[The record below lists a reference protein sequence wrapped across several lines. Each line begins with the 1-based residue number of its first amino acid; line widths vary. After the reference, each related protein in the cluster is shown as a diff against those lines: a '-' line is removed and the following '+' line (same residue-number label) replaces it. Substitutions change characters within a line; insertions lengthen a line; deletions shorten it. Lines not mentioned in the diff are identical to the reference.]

1 MGVVRVN
8 GVVAEIPPTDP
19 EIVRRRVF
27 GGMYAFWGVVAAL
40 VVLAMVAGCGSD
52 AEPDGSAPATTG
64 STTEAESAAT
74 LVAALG
80 DSITAGSPL
89 WDPEPAIRAQLGPA
103 ADERSQYEYWA
114 AREDPALEFRNCG
127 VPGERTDE
135 IAQRLE
141 QCADGADALIVQ
153 GGIND
158 IAQGR
163 PVTDAAE
170 DLRSMVIAGKEMGL
184 RVAIADVLPW
194 NNGGEAAAPAIAEL
208 NELITAIATEEDVP
222 LLPFHETL
230 ADPADPERMRAE
242 WTVDGDH
249 PSVEGYRLLGE
260 RAFEL
265 P

>member
-1 MGVVRVN
+1 VGVVRVN
-8 GVVAEIPPTDP
+8 AVVTKLPRTDP

-27 GGMYAFWGVVAAL
+27 GGMYAFWGVVAGL

-52 AEPDGSAPATTG
+52 AEPGGPARATTN
-64 STTEAESAAT
+64 STTEAESGGT

-114 AREDPALEFRNCG
+114 AREDSSLEFRNCG

-141 QCADGADALIVQ
+141 QCATGADALIVQ

-163 PVTDAAE
+163 PVTDAAD
-170 DLRSMVIAGKEMGL
+170 DLRSMVIAGKGMGL
-184 RVAIADVLPW
+184 RVAIADLLPW

-208 NELITAIATEEDVP
+208 NELIAAIAAEEDVP
-222 LLPFHETL
+222 LLPFHATL
-230 ADPADPERMRAE
+230 ADPADPERMRSE
-242 WTVDGDH
+242 WTADGDH